1 MLMTG
6 EFEPVMLLMVL
17 VASGLV
23 VDIVPSASPGTAWD
37 ALGVPPSVVAGA
49 YTCMF

>member
-23 VDIVPSASPGTAWD
+23 VVIVPNASPGA
-37 ALGVPPSVVAGA
+37 ALDPSELLPQLAVGA
-49 YTCMF
+49 CACVL